1 MKGRNTMCNNPN
13 DSKAKKVFKVIG
25 MVLGGIIL
33 AGLFALGF
41 GLLLRELW
49 NALMPAVFGLGAITY
64 WQAVG
69 LFVLAKLLFS
79 GLGGHGPG
87 GKKGKKGC
95 GSGLKKEFRKEFGK
109 EFRKEFKK
117 EFARECG
124 DTSGSSGDKMR
135 QYGEFWKSEGK
146 QAFNEWLG
154 RQEKK
159 D

>member
-1 MKGRNTMCNNPN
+1 MCNNPN

-79 GLGGHGPG
+79 GLGGHGHG

-95 GSGLKKEFRKEFGK
+95 GSELKKEFRKEFGK
-109 EFRKEFKK
+109 EFRKEF
-117 EFARECG
+117 ARECG
-124 DTSGSSGDKMR
+124 GTAENDSEKMR

-146 QAFNEWLG
+146 QAFTEWLD

>member
-1 MKGRNTMCNNPN
+1 MCNNPN

-79 GLGGHGPG
+79 GLGGHGNRG
-87 GKKGKKGC
+87 NHGKKGKKSC
-95 GSGLKKEFRKEFGK
+95 GSELKKEFGK
-109 EFRKEFKK
+109 EFKKEFKK
-117 EFARECG
+117 EFAKECG
-124 DTSGSSGDKMR
+124 DASASGGEKMR

-146 QAFNEWLG
+146 QAFTEWLG